1 MSYGN
6 NVFTLL
12 IKIGLAI
19 FNFFM
24 LYNIQYNST
33 AHWTNKTQD
42 TVLDLHIRD

>member
-1 MSYGN
+1 MAT

-33 AHWTNKTQD
+33 AHWTNKRHKI
-42 TVLDLHIRD
+42 LF